1 MTEIE
6 KKALIECLILVR
18 ELAYIVAFN
27 TNGFESVR
35 SRKFSDIAGGLVDV
49 LRGADT
55 IDAKMVLEQW
65 EKQGR

>member
-6 KKALIECLILVR
+6 RKALIECLILVR
-18 ELAYIVAFN
+18 ELAYIMLSH
-27 TNGFESVR
+27 TNGSDNTRCRSVT
-35 SRKFSDIAGGLVDV
+35 DIAAGLADV

-65 EKQGR
+65 EKQEH